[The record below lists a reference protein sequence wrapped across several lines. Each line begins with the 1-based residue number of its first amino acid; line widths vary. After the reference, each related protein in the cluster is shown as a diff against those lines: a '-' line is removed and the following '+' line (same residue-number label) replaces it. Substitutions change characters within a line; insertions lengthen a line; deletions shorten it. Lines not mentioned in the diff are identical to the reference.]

1 MKNIFDYVC
10 DKEKTE
16 AKLISG
22 KDCMAESAQA
32 EFEAVKRQFHKTG
45 GRQYYHIIQSFS
57 PRDRQTPENAH
68 IGVCGILR
76 RISGAGGH
84 P

>member
-45 GRQYYHIIQSFS
+45 LGGSTTISSS
-57 PRDRQTPENAH
+57 PFHHGT
-68 IGVCGILR
+68 G
-76 RISGAGGH
+76 
-84 P
+84 